1 VDIFID
7 ESGDLG
13 TNIERSSK
21 YFVLAALIS
30 REKAPI
36 QRCFKKIRNT
46 LKKSKTEIPEFKFT
60 QSNQTVKRRVFH
72 CLSSNDFSIA
82 YSYFSKEE
90 IHPHLNGN
98 SNIYVDLTTFL
109 ISQILEHANNGETI
123 NLVIDRSLNGTQQ
136 SKFNSELTSKV
147 MENPG
152 IEIYDPER
160 ISIAHVDS
168 KSDVCIQAV
177 DFIAG
182 AIYSKYHSNESEYY
196 NQIKDKMILELNY
209 LNTFQNKKM

>member
-1 VDIFID
+1 MDIFID

-30 REKAPI
+30 QDKTPI

-46 LKKSKTEIPEFKFT
+46 LNKSKKEIPEFKFA
-60 QSNQTVKRRVFH
+60 QSNKTIKRRVFH

-82 YSYFSKEE
+82 YSYFCKEE

-98 SNIYVDLTTFL
+98 SNLYVELNEFL
-109 ISQILEHANNGETI
+109 ISQILEHENNDEEI
-123 NLVIDRSLNGTQQ
+123 NLVIDKSLNGTQQ
-136 SKFNSELTSKV
+136 SKFNCELTLKV

-168 KSDVCIQAV
+168 KRDVCIQAV

-182 AIYSKYHSNESEYY
+182 AIYSKYHSNEPEYY